1 MDKPMPDL
9 MFIVMSR
16 ILGFRD
22 IFTSA
27 EKRLKE
33 VGVKP
38 GQCVLDYGCGP
49 GSYSI
54 CAAQM
59 VEKSGKVYALD
70 IHRLAVQ
77 RVQETASKM
86 GLTNI
91 ETICS
96 NCATGLP
103 DKTIDIVLL
112 YGVSHLFSDPYRVF
126 AELRRVLKP
135 TGILSFYNPHV
146 RKNRIISH
154 MTQGEFFRYLEKSKR
169 AYRFAVT
176 GYGFTGSRVQDS
188 LKS

>member
-9 MFIVMSR
+9 MFKVMSS

-22 IFTSA
+22 IFASA
-27 EKRLKE
+27 EKRLME
-33 VGVKP
+33 VGLRP
-38 GQCVLDYGCGP
+38 GQYVLDYGCGP
-49 GSYSI
+49 GNYSI

-59 VEKSGKVYALD
+59 VGNSGKIYALD
-70 IHRLAVQ
+70 IHPLAVQ

-91 ETICS
+91 ETIRS
-96 NCATGLP
+96 DCATGLP

-112 YGVSHLFSDPYRVF
+112 YGVSHLVSNPCRVF
-126 AELRRVLKP
+126 TELRRVLKP

-146 RKNRIISH
+146 RKNRIIAH
-154 MTQGEFFRYLEKSKR
+154 MTQGGFFRYLEKGKT

-176 GYGFTGSRVQDS
+176 VHGFKGSGVQDS
-188 LKS
+188 PKS